1 METQKLYVTDT
12 GYDNIGAILSALG
25 EGYEIIN
32 IPLSKSSMLDELGD
46 GDVIFINC
54 SGGCGNVAREWS
66 SHLQKFVTG
75 GGSIYVSD
83 WAGSFLEAAF
93 PEYVGFDHSGNPGM
107 VPAVVTDDGLAET
120 LGGEISL
127 NFDMGSWWKIN
138 RVHNDVMVHIRVND
152 MPLLVSFKVG
162 NGHVIYTSFH
172 NRAQVSEVE
181 AKLLQYLVFKPILSR
196 EAEFALDHIREREFA
211 PTKELYASMP
221 IKDMSPERQF
231 PIDIDSPR
239 TILCIISWKGNAH
252 IRAKMQNPI
261 GETVLELT
269 SENSPL
275 QLEYFVDTPGKWIVT
290 VNAPFTPYD
299 NFPYVVQFA
308 TGDKKPE

>member
-1 METQKLYVTDT
+1 METQKLFVTDA
-12 GYDNIGAILSALG
+12 GYDNIGTILSALG

-32 IPLSKSSMLDELGD
+32 IPLNRSHMLEVLGE

-54 SGGCGNVAREWS
+54 SSGCESVARKWS
-66 SHLQKFVTG
+66 SHLQKFVTS

-93 PEYVGFDHSGNPGM
+93 PEFIGFDRSGQPGM
-107 VPAVVTDDGLAET
+107 VSALVTDDGLAET
-120 LGGEISL
+120 LGGEITL
-127 NFDMGSWWKIN
+127 NFDMGNWWRIN
-138 RVHNDVMVHIRVND
+138 RVSNDVKVHIQANG

-162 NGHVIYTSFH
+162 AGHVIYTCFH

-181 AKLLQYLVFKPILSR
+181 AKLLQYLVFKPILSL
-196 EAEFALDHIREREFA
+196 EAEFALDHIREREFM

-221 IKDMSPERQF
+221 SKVMSPERQF
-231 PIDIDSPR
+231 PIDIDSPK

-252 IRAKMQNPI
+252 IKASLQNPE
-261 GETVLELT
+261 GETVLELA
-269 SENSPL
+269 SESSPL
-275 QLEYFVDTPGKWIVT
+275 KLEYFGDTCGKWIVR

-299 NFPYVVQFA
+299 NFPYVVHFA
-308 TGDKKPE
+308 TSDKRPE